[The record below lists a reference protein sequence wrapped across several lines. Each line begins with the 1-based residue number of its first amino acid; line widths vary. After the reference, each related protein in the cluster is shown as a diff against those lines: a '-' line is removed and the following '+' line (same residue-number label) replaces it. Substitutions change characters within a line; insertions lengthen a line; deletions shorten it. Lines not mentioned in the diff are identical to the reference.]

1 MASPAK
7 QTAKQKRNLPK
18 VIVDAIAKKK
28 GKGGKKKPLLV
39 AQRGTLKKK
48 VKKTVKKK

>member
-28 GKGGKKKPLLV
+28 GKGRGHKPQNNIDCEDESLE
-39 AQRGTLKKK
+39 
-48 VKKTVKKK
+48 